1 MKQENILKEY
11 SDNNILQSTPE
22 GLILLLYNKCISNIE
37 AAKYYNGKK
46 NIEKTNKYLQK
57 SQDILYYLQSTL
69 DNKFEISKQLS
80 TMYDFIINQ
89 LTVANIKKDSEKMS
103 IALDFTIQM
112 RNLWVEVTQENR
124 KYKSK
129 AV

>member
-69 DNKFEISKQLS
+69 DNKYEISEQLS

-112 RNLWVEVTQENR
+112 RNLWVEVTEENR

>member
-112 RNLWVEVTQENR
+112 RNLWVDVTEENR

>member
-46 NIEKTNKYLQK
+46 NIEKTNRYLQK

-112 RNLWVEVTQENR
+112 RNLWVEVTEENR

>member
-112 RNLWVEVTQENR
+112 RNLWVDVTQENR

>member
-112 RNLWVEVTQENR
+112 RNLWVEVTEENR